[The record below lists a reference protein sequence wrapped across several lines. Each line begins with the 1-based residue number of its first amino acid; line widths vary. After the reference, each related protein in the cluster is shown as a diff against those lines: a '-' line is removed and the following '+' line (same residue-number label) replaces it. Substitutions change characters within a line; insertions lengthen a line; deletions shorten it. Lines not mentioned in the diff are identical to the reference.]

1 MMKKLIAG
9 MLASCL
15 IFGSYAVM
23 ADDSTAE
30 SAESTATGTVELNWE
45 DFEAINA
52 AADEDLISQG
62 EFKTYDEIAVKMWV
76 PNVLQEVELTDEDR
90 EQGFIA
96 YYQTADEDAAA
107 SVVYADVQ
115 GMDLETYK
123 AELEKSE
130 DVKEIED
137 LVVNGIPCVSY
148 DMPEADT
155 TCVSFATEAGYI
167 LEFSFKPM
175 SDEGFQSVIA
185 YMGASIQP
193 EETEEA
199 AASEAESAA

>member
-1 MMKKLIAG
+1 MSEKAKYLQVIDEKANIITDV
-9 MLASCL
+9 SDK
-15 IFGSYAVM
+15 IWEYA
-23 ADDSTAE
+23 
-30 SAESTATGTVELNWE
+30 ELS
-45 DFEAINA
+45 
-52 AADEDLISQG
+52 LM
-62 EFKTYDEIAVKMWV
+62 EFKSCELYVK
-76 PNVLQEVELTDEDR
+76 VLK

-123 AELEKSE
+123 AELEKTE
-130 DVKEIED
+130 GVEKIED

-155 TCVSFATEAGYI
+155 TCISFATEAGYI

-175 SDEGFQSVIA
+175 SDEGFQSVVA

-199 AASEAESAA
+199 AASEAESVA

>member
-1 MMKKLIAG
+1 MKKLIAG

-52 AADEDLISQG
+52 AADQDLISQG
-62 EFKTYDEIAVKMWV
+62 EFKTFDEIAVKMWV

-115 GMDLETYK
+115 GMDLEAYK

-130 DVKEIED
+130 GVEEIEAHGAEFD
-137 LVVNGIPCVSY
+137 PNVHNAVLMEDTDEYESGKVCFVVQKGYKLNG
-148 DMPEADT
+148 
-155 TCVSFATEAGYI
+155 
-167 LEFSFKPM
+167 K
-175 SDEGFQSVIA
+175 VIRPA
-185 YMGASIQP
+185 MVKVAN
-193 EETEEA
+193 
-199 AASEAESAA
+199 